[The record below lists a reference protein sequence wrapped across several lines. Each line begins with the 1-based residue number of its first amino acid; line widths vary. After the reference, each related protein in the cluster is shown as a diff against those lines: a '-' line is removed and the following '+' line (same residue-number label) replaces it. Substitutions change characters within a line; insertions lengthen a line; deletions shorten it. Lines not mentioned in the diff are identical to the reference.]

1 MSRTLTA
8 FLLLALLLGAPLA
21 AAVDARDADVIDT
34 TQTLTED
41 TTYADGFTVTNGAT
55 FTVEANLSSVKTP
68 SFAWTRVR
76 R

>member
-1 MSRTLTA
+1 MSRMLTA

-34 TQTLTED
+34 TQTLTDD

-55 FTVEANLSSVKTP
+55 FTVEANLSLGEG
-68 SFAWTRVR
+68 AIIRV
-76 R
+76 